1 MRQIR
6 LFKDIMSYLGID
18 EERISEYIDESFA
31 FANED
36 EIEKLDDIEIGN
48 MAAHMIESD
57 INLYFDSG
65 RNYEME

>member
-6 LFKDIMSYLGID
+6 LFKDIMSYLGIG
-18 EERISEYIDESFA
+18 EERINEYIDESFA

-36 EIEKLDDIEIGN
+36 EIEIGN
-48 MAAHMIESD
+48 MVAHMIESD

-65 RNYEME
+65 RNYKME

>member
-6 LFKDIMSYLGID
+6 LFKDVMSYLGID
-18 EERISEYIDESFA
+18 EERINEYIDESFA

-48 MAAHMIESD
+48 MVAHMIESD

-65 RNYEME
+65 RNYKME

>member
-48 MAAHMIESD
+48 MVAHMIESD